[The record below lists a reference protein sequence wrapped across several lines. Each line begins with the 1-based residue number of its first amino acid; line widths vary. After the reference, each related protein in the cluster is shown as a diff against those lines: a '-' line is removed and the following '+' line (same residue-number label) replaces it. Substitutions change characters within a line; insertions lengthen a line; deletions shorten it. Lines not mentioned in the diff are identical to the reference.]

1 MELFKAL
8 DISLE
13 KTELI
18 SIVGGGGKTT
28 SMFRLGR
35 ELLSHGK
42 KVLLATTTAIFMP
55 NKTDYEKLFLWEDK
69 KEMIDIIEASSSGV
83 TLLGNTVDKTK
94 NKLKGVDGEV
104 IDEIFK
110 SNIFDYII
118 VEADGAN
125 RKPIKAPASH
135 EPVIPKST
143 TKVIGLIGTDSIGR
157 KLYEENAHRAEV
169 LANITNSKLGDIID
183 EKIIYNLIISKQGIF
198 KGAPELAKKYVI
210 LNKAETDERKKVS
223 KRVKSMI
230 NNSDIEKIIIGSMR

>member
-143 TKVIGLIGTDSIGR
+143 TKIIGLIGTDSIGR